1 MKLNRNI
8 IQLSLVSV
16 GIFLILGTYFLYPKI
31 KEKKFIQNETV
42 VKEQDVEKKTKD
54 SVFENVEYKG
64 IYNVN
69 NSFTVKSK
77 KAKIS
82 DEDPNLVY
90 LTSMNV
96 TFHMQD
102 GKVINITSEKGK
114 YNKVTYDCFFEDN
127 VRATDS
133 QTIIKADNLD
143 LLSSEDYANVY
154 NNVFLTSDNGSLKAD
169 RIHYNFIKKLYQ
181 VTMFDEKTVKK
192 KFRIIK
198 FKSKPILSVK
208 NISKSFDSRVILRK
222 IDIHLNK
229 GEMLGLLGSNG
240 AGKSTFMNIV
250 LGLLKCDFGDIFLGN
265 TKLTNLAIHQ
275 RSKLGIAYLP
285 QQTSIFR
292 GLTVYENL
300 LAIAQIAIKK
310 NAEQKEIVEKLMAE
324 FSITHLRDVKA
335 TALSGGERRRTEIAR
350 CLINNPK
357 VLLLDEPFAGVDLL
371 SIQDIKGL
379 LLKLQARGCAVL
391 VTDHNASQLLSVV
404 DRAYVIANG
413 IIVANGTPRQ
423 IASNNEAKKLY
434 FGENFTY

>member
-1 MKLNRNI
+1 MSNI
-8 IQLSLVSV
+8 
-16 GIFLILGTYFLYPKI
+16 
-31 KEKKFIQNETV
+31 
-42 VKEQDVEKKTKD
+42 
-54 SVFENVEYKG
+54 
-64 IYNVN
+64 
-69 NSFTVKSK
+69 
-77 KAKIS
+77 
-82 DEDPNLVY
+82 
-90 LTSMNV
+90 
-96 TFHMQD
+96 
-102 GKVINITSEKGK
+102 
-114 YNKVTYDCFFEDN
+114 
-127 VRATDS
+127 
-133 QTIIKADNLD
+133 
-143 LLSSEDYANVY
+143 
-154 NNVFLTSDNGSLKAD
+154 
-169 RIHYNFIKKLYQ
+169 
-181 VTMFDEKTVKK
+181 K

-198 FKSKPILSVK
+198 FKSKPVLTAKS
-208 NISKSFDSRVILRK
+208 ISKSFADRVILRK

-250 LGLLKCDFGDIFLGN
+250 LGLLKSDFGDIFLGN
-265 TKLTNLAIHQ
+265 TKLTNLAIHD

-300 LAIAQIAIKK
+300 LGIAQIVKK
-310 NAEQKEIVEKLMAE
+310 KPLEQKEIVERLMAE

-413 IIVANGTPRQ
+413 IIVANGTPHQ
-423 IASNNEAKKLY
+423 IVNTSEAKKLY
-434 FGENFTY
+434 FGEDFTI